1 MTELGLDGAVMRP
14 EWPWAAE
21 PERYWRAIDQA
32 VRDHGAPDGPVAV
45 LELTALRHN
54 VADLRARAGGVPIRI
69 ASKSLRVRSVIS
81 EILATDGFAGV
92 LAYDVAE
99 AHWLATEAAVT
110 DVLVGY
116 PTANAHAIAKL
127 STDPVAAERVTLLVD
142 SVDHLDLI
150 ARAVPPGAAD
160 VRVAIDLDASYSS
173 RLLGHIGVRRSP
185 IRTAA
190 QAKRLAHEVA
200 ARPGVRLV
208 GVMSYEA
215 QVAGVGDAIPRKR
228 LRNKMI
234 TEMQRRSMAE
244 LIDRRG
250 RVVDALRTIADL
262 EFVNAGGTG
271 SIEVTATDPAITD
284 IAAGSGFFGGHLF
297 DNYAYFKPAP
307 AMSFGLSVVR
317 VPARGIVTCLGGGW
331 VASGPPARDRLPLPV
346 WPAGLDYLPREAA
359 GEVQTPLTG
368 KAAQQMRVGDRV
380 WMRHTK
386 SGELSEHVNSILV
399 VDGGKVVGELPTYRG
414 EGKCFL

>member
-1 MTELGLDGAVMRP
+1 MTDLGLAAAAMRSD
-14 EWPWAAE
+14 WPWAAE
-21 PERYWRAIDQA
+21 PETYWQAIDQA

-81 EILATDGFAGV
+81 EILEADGFAGV
-92 LAYDVAE
+92 LAYDLAE
-99 AHWLATEAAVT
+99 AYWLATEAGLP

-116 PTANAHAIAKL
+116 PTANANAVAKL
-127 STDPVAAERVTLLVD
+127 AADPAAAARVTLLVD
-142 SVDHLDLI
+142 SVDHLDFI

-160 VRVAIDLDASYSS
+160 IRVAIDLDASFSS
-173 RLLGHIGVRRSP
+173 RLIGHIGVRRSP
-185 IRTAA
+185 VRTVA
-190 QAKRLAHEVA
+190 QAKRLAQA
-200 ARPGVRLV
+200 AVNRAGVTLV

-215 QVAGVGDAIPRKR
+215 QVAGVGDAMPGKR
-228 LRNKMI
+228 LRNRLI

-244 LIDRRG
+244 LTDRRG
-250 RVVDALRTIADL
+250 RVVDALRQITEL

-271 SIEVTATDPAITD
+271 SIEVTAADPSITD

-307 AMSFGLSVVR
+307 ALSFGLSVVR

-331 VASGPPARDRLPLPV
+331 VASGPPGPDRLPLPV
-346 WPAGLDYLPREAA
+346 FPAGLSYLPREAA

-368 KAAQQMRVGDRV
+368 KAARQLSVGDRV
-380 WMRHTK
+380 WLRHTK
-386 SGELSEHVNSILV
+386 SGELSEHVNSIFV
-399 VDGGKVVGELPTYRG
+399 VDDGRVVAELPTYRG